1 MLLLFI
7 TGSVV
12 AGLLIGSISRGFA
25 FAAGGL
31 LLLIGIGPMLALL
44 IHSQITGP
52 GGDRSSE
59 GMMATFAFVFL
70 VPAGVAAVLTGA
82 LRR

>member
-1 MLLLFI
+1 MLLLFVA
-7 TGSVV
+7 GSVV
-12 AGLLIGSISRGFA
+12 AGLLIGSISRRFA

-44 IHSQITGP
+44 IYSQITAP
-52 GGDRSSE
+52 VGDRSPE
-59 GMMATFAFVFL
+59 GMMATFAFIFF
-70 VPAGVAAVLTGA
+70 VPAGTTAVLTGA